1 MNNLPSFRPRAAIGA
16 SAQNGSVN
24 ASPEFLRWLDQMRN
38 SIESS
43 SILPGTVSTSL
54 SSGEPSGWKK
64 LNGQAL
70 RKASYADLYAV
81 IGDGFGSTATTFNLP
96 DMSNR
101 VLIGAG
107 TIGLGNEGG
116 EDSVTLTVSNLPAH
130 SHGITDPGHTHS
142 ITDPGHAHGGV
153 LQPGTAAGFTG
164 SGMPTTRRVRTA
176 TQRELRW
183 IAQQR
188 VFLSKTRAAVM
199 RLTLCLWPWVSRCWL
214 RHDAAHYRR

>member
-164 SGMPTTRRVRTA
+164 SGDADYPASTDSNTTGITVDSA
-176 TQRELRW
+176 TTGISVQNTGSGDAFDIVPLALG
-183 IAQQR
+183 IT
-188 VFLSKTRAAVM
+188 VLVKT
-199 RLTLCLWPWVSRCWL
+199 
-214 RHDAAHYRR
+214 